1 MAKAKPR
8 TGELVT
14 ANYGWT
20 KPTVG
25 ASADVWGG
33 YINADLDGIDSIV
46 HGIQTGI
53 PVVPSASATQPVM
66 DGAATA
72 GSSGQWARGDH
83 VHPTDTSRASVASVP
98 VASTM
103 TPVMAGIAAT
113 GTGTTWARADHVHPT
128 DTTRYAAN
136 NPNGYQTA
144 AQVTAT
150 LAGYL
155 PLTGGTLSGALTGTL
170 ATFSGGNV
178 ASRAAGGNAAFQCL
192 NNTGT
197 QVGSLYW
204 SVSNSQFIMQ
214 NFSGSGGTIII
225 DASGNANT
233 SGQVVAGSNF
243 KSNIGYQCKAGTAG
257 SFDANM
263 FNIEWPSGA
272 AHLWIDN
279 TNQGAIAISSDY
291 RIKKDVAP
299 LASTWERVK
308 ALKPI
313 TYTQAE
319 YHPAIATIRVDE
331 SGEPLPMFPAD
342 DIERWGFIAHEL
354 QETLIASA
362 ATGVKDQPDLVQS
375 PNPWTVIA
383 TLTKALQEAMNR
395 IEALEA
401 AR

>member
-1 MAKAKPR
+1 MAKAKPKPR
-8 TGELVT
+8 TGELTT
-14 ANYGWT
+14 AYLGLT

-25 ASADVWGG
+25 ASDDQWGG
-33 YINADLDGIDSIV
+33 YINGDLDIIDSVV
-46 HGIQTGI
+46 HGIQTSI
-53 PVVPSASATQPVM
+53 PVVPSASATQPMM
-66 DGAATA
+66 DGTATA
-72 GSSGQWARGDH
+72 GSSAQWSRG
-83 VHPTDTSRASVASVP
+83 
-98 VASTM
+98 
-103 TPVMAGIAAT
+103 
-113 GTGTTWARADHVHPT
+113 DHVHPT

-155 PLTGGTLSGALTGTL
+155 PLTGGALSGALTGTV
-170 ATFSGGNV
+170 ATFSGGTV
-178 ASRAAGGNAAFQCL
+178 ASRAAGSNATFQCL

-204 SVSNSQFIMQ
+204 NVSNSQFIMQ

-225 DASGNANT
+225 DSTGATNISAVLAVGNAIKGNL
-233 SGQVVAGSNF
+233 
-243 KSNIGYQCKAGTAG
+243 GYQAKGGSAGG
-257 SFDANM
+257 FDANT
-263 FNIEWPSGA
+263 FNIEWPGTA

-279 TNQGAIAISSDY
+279 VNQGSINVTSDY
-291 RIKKDVAP
+291 RVKKDVAP
-299 LASTWERVK
+299 LGSTWERVK
-308 ALKPI
+308 ALRPI
-313 TYTQAE
+313 SYTQAE
-319 YHPAIATIRVDE
+319 YHPAVAPTHKDDDGVA
-331 SGEPLPMFPAD
+331 LPMFPAD

-354 QETLIASA
+354 QETLTPSA